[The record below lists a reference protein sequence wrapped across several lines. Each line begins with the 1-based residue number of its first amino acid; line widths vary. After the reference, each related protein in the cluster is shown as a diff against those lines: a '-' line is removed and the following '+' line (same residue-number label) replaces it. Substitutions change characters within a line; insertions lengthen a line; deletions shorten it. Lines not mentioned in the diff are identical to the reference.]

1 LSIVVGGTPM
11 TYSHKR
17 KKCAKETKEILENV
31 IRGHRAKYAFVNEGQ
46 SVVVSN
52 PMESVAKD
60 SAKINVLETKS
71 EDGLEKEGGEDD
83 KSKFE
88 APETKGM
95 ENYQP
100 NREVGDPESEIRK
113 VVQRDRKRR
122 NYVNL
127 REEYERK

>member
-1 LSIVVGGTPM
+1 M

-31 IRGHRAKYAFVNEGQ
+31 IRGHKAKYAFINEGQ
-46 SVVVSN
+46 TVVVSN
-52 PMESVAKD
+52 PIERVAKD
-60 SAKINVLETKS
+60 AGKINVLETKP
-71 EDGLEKEGGEDD
+71 EHGLEKEVEIED
-83 KSKFE
+83 KSKSE
-88 APETKGM
+88 PSETEGM

-100 NREVGDPESEIRK
+100 NREVGDPRSEIKK

-127 REEYERK
+127 RDEYESK